1 MKQISV
7 IIISLAQCFPK
18 FLHWEAPKIIVHVLR
33 NTCLQ
38 KQKQNNEAVVTA
50 WKLLQYCQLPY
61 KNSCNISRYNQISY
75 TFIPPFLVEPSLGNN
90 ALVESENISLNR
102 YLTKRITSVIFPAA
116 SYRQIHRDQH
126 MDQ

>member
-7 IIISLAQCFPK
+7 ITISLVQHFPK
-18 FLHWEAPKIIVHVLR
+18 FLHLEAPKIIVHVLR
-33 NTCLQ
+33 NNCLR

-50 WKLLQYCQLPY
+50 WKLLQYCQLPN
-61 KNSCNISRYNQISY
+61 KNSCNISRYTQISY
-75 TFIPPFLVEPSLGNN
+75 TFILPFLVEPSLGNN

-102 YLTKRITSVIFPAA
+102 YLTKRITSVIFSAA

-126 MDQ
+126 MDH